1 MIYKSMEK
9 FLILTSSGGHET
21 MMHGIMTDGGKTV
34 PTNRGHRNV
43 RKTSTMEHPSEV
55 ASTKRYEYKHSS

>member
-1 MIYKSMEK
+1 
-9 FLILTSSGGHET
+9 